1 MLRQIMWRAAA
12 LMALAGLA
20 ACDKGPEIVKATWAS
35 KPTAAEVAEV
45 YPAFARMARIPGKI
59 EVRCN
64 YDRQGVLSRCRRI
77 GVAPAGLKFEEA
89 LKRLLPKYRVTP
101 QTVDGITAP
110 SEITFVISFNPS
122 RPPAPY
128 AGPPVTAAELAGVRR
143 VVSVVSRYESAMA
156 QRAASYTVDVDRMS
170 VVSAMVDR
178 AYKAEGAAVEAA
190 LPLALIQATPAE
202 DRAVLARGQSFRV
215 YGRAELEAVSPEY
228 HAAMGRLAAHM
239 RTEYCAAYTCDPT
252 LPAEAK

>member
-1 MLRQIMWRAAA
+1 MRAGAVAA
-12 LMALAGLA
+12 LALVAG
-20 ACDKGPEIVKATWAS
+20 CDKGPEIVKATWAS
-35 KPTAAEVAEV
+35 KPTAAEVDAV

-64 YDRQGVLSRCRRI
+64 YDRTGVLSRCRRI

-89 LKRLLPKYRVTP
+89 LKRLLPKYRVKP

-110 SEITFVISFNPS
+110 SEITFVISFNP
-122 RPPAPY
+122 PKAPAPF
-128 AGPPVTAAELAGVRR
+128 AGPAATAAELAGVRR
-143 VVSVVSRYESAMA
+143 VVSVVGRYESAMA

-170 VVSAMVDR
+170 AVGAMVER
-178 AYKAEGAAVEAA
+178 AYKAEGAAVQAA
-190 LPLALIQATPAE
+190 LPLALIQATPVE
-202 DRAVLARGQSFRV
+202 DRATLARGQSFRL
-215 YGRAELEAVSPEY
+215 YSRTELEAVSPEY

-252 LPAEAK
+252 LPVEAK